1 MSVDFESVKD
11 KAVVLAQSGV
21 NKTRELTSTGIAKAK
36 ELANAGAAKAKE
48 LSEIGKLKMQN
59 STEQEAIRK
68 AYSDLGKLYY
78 AEHGSDP
85 EAACAELCR
94 SITDA
99 LARISYNN
107 ERIADI
113 KAAGRASDDET
124 DVAEEPVDADVEAEE
139 LVSETPCCCTEEA
152 AAEEP
157 VSETPCCC
165 AGETASEESD
175 CCCGTEKP
183 EAETPVSETPVSETP
198 VSETPCCCGDPA
210 AEDDKTEE

>member
-21 NKTRELTSTGIAKAK
+21 TKAKELTGTGITKAK
-36 ELANAGAAKAKE
+36 ELANAGASKARE
-48 LSEIGKLKMQN
+48 LSEIGKLKVQN

-85 EAACAELCR
+85 EEACAELCQT
-94 SITDA
+94 ITDA

-113 KAAGRASDDET
+113 KAAGRSSDDGT
-124 DVAEEPVDADVEAEE
+124 DADEEPVDAEVEAEE
-139 LVSETPCCCTEEA
+139 
-152 AAEEP
+152 
-157 VSETPCCC
+157 PCCC
-165 AGETASEESD
+165 AGEPAAEEPCCCDAEEPAAEES
-175 CCCGTEKP
+175 CCCGEKP
-183 EAETPVSETPVSETP
+183 EAE
-198 VSETPCCCGDPA
+198 
-210 AEDDKTEE
+210 DDKPAE

>member
-21 NKTRELTSTGIAKAK
+21 TKAKELTGTGIAKAK
-36 ELANAGAAKAKE
+36 ELANAGAAKARE
-48 LSEIGKLKMQN
+48 LSEISKLKVQN

-78 AEHGSDP
+78 AERGSAP
-85 EAACAELCR
+85 EAAYADLCQ
-94 SITDA
+94 SITDS

-113 KAAGRASDDET
+113 KAAGQTSDDE
-124 DVAEEPVDADVEAEE
+124 VDAAEE
-139 LVSETPCCCTEEA
+139 LVDAEIEAGESCCCGTDETEA
-152 AAEEP
+152 AAEG
-157 VSETPCCC
+157 S
-165 AGETASEESD
+165 
-175 CCCGTEKP
+175 CCCGGE
-183 EAETPVSETPVSETP
+183 S
-198 VSETPCCCGDPA
+198 A